1 MTKKQK
7 ITYLAER
14 EEGGP
19 QEKIKKL
26 REKLKTCQKE
36 KEEYLTQA
44 QRARADLINF
54 RRRHEAALDK
64 LRKYGQAALIKELL
78 PILDSL
84 RAGSKNNSDIKQ
96 LKEQIESVLRNYNLE
111 EIKAVGEKFN
121 PELHEAIEEAESRD
135 KSGTVV
141 KVIQEGY
148 RMGNLVLRPSKVIV
162 AK

>member
-1 MTKKQK
+1 MAKKQK
-7 ITYLAER
+7 ITYLSED
-14 EEGGP
+14 EEKDSK
-19 QEKIKKL
+19 EKIKKL

-54 RRRHEAALDK
+54 RRRHEAALDE
-64 LRKYGQAALIKELL
+64 LRKYGQVTLIKELL

-96 LKEQIESVLRNYNLE
+96 IKEQIESVLRNYNLE

-121 PELHEAIEEAESRD
+121 PELHEAIEEVESED
-135 KSGTVV
+135 EPGTIV
-141 KVIQEGY
+141 KVIQNGY
-148 RMGNLVLRPSKVIV
+148 RMGNLVLRPSKVII